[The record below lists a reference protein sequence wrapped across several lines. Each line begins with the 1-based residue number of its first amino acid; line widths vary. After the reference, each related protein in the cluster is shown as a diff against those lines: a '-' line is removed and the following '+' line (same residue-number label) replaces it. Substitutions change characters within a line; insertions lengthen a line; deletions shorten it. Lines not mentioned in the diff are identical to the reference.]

1 MTTIRR
7 TAPLTTIR
15 GRLEE
20 LTLRAP
26 NYIAA
31 IERLDIDTVHQHR
44 YIELQV
50 APSAVD
56 TILALN
62 GTLDPLLFTVKDGR
76 VVNVTHTSGTEG

>member
-1 MTTIRR
+1 M
-7 TAPLTTIR
+7 TTIR
-15 GRLEE
+15 GRLEG

-26 NYIAA
+26 NYIAV

-44 YIELQV
+44 HIELRV

-62 GTLDPLLFTVKDGR
+62 GTLNPLLFTVKDGR
-76 VVNVTHTSGTEG
+76 IVNVTHV